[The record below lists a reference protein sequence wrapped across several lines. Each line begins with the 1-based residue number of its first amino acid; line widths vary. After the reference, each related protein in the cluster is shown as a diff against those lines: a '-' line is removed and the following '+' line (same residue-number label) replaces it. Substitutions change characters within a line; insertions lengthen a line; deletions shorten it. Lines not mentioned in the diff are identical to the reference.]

1 MAGKMNKEK
10 VINEN
15 EKEMKAK
22 DTKIKKESV
31 ENKRRTLVNK
41 RKMEVEFK
49 QNNVEGEKAKSKK
62 ENGENKNKKVKFNEK
77 HCLKKSV
84 ISLKAHSKNCNK
96 RVKINSKINED
107 KRNDVSIYNLHE
119 LMEVYMS
126 YVHWRNILNKRD
138 SQGVRRNS
146 ENMIPAKTFSYI
158 FMRYGEWLQSFM
170 EAYVKRSG
178 VK

>member
-10 VINEN
+10 VIKEN
-15 EKEMKAK
+15 EKE
-22 DTKIKKESV
+22 TKTKNTKTENESMG
-31 ENKRRTLVNK
+31 NKMGTLVNK
-41 RKMEVEFK
+41 RKMEVEFR
-49 QNNVEGEKAKSKK
+49 QNNVEVKKAKSKE
-62 ENGENKNKKVKFNEK
+62 ENRENKNKKVKCNEK

-84 ISLKAHSKNCNK
+84 VSLKAHSKNCNK
-96 RVKINSKINED
+96 RVKINSKITED
-107 KRNDVSIYNLHE
+107 KRNDVSIYDLHE

-126 YVHWRNILNKRD
+126 YVHWRNIKNKRD
-138 SQGVRRNS
+138 SQGIRRNS
-146 ENMIPAKTFSYI
+146 GNMIPAKTFSYI